1 MSIEANLQSIADS
14 LKLIA
19 DHLTKAS
26 VDALAPNVYTPAP
39 TPPTTEVGNVIPAPT
54 PAAPEQVTLPLVNA
68 SSEPV
73 AASPSSCPI
82 TTQAEL
88 VKYVMESYKALGPV
102 KGNMIQGV
110 LASVGS
116 VNING
121 VSPDKYATIY
131 SGIEALKVA

>member
-1 MSIEANLQSIADS
+1 MNIEANLQSIADS

-19 DHLTKAS
+19 DHLTKAQTHEP
-26 VDALAPNVYTPAP
+26 VPLPVVPAP
-39 TPPTTEVGNVIPAPT
+39 VAAPAPVEV
-54 PAAPEQVTLPLVNA
+54 PAPVATACTWNIP
-68 SSEPV
+68 EPV
-73 AASPSSCPI
+73 ATPEPVVSTACPI

-88 VKYVMESYKALGPV
+88 VKYVMESYKTLGPV

-131 SGIEALKVA
+131 NGIEALKVA